1 VLHQHNLVEKRD
13 IMEVEADAFAVL
25 RHLVEEVE
33 LELAV
38 VGCSVVVPD
47 TSAIEAGAQGKDRTF
62 PA

>member
-1 VLHQHNLVEKRD
+1 
-13 IMEVEADAFAVL
+13 MEVEADAFAVL